1 MYQKGSKQGTVRFV
15 LKPGESA
22 KKVVLVGDFSK
33 WQPILMRKQ
42 NDGSFTANVP
52 LAAGTY
58 EYKFIVD
65 GEWVVDP
72 ENNTWAL
79 NPYGTLNSV
88 AHVE

>member
-1 MYQKGSKQGTVRFV
+1 MYEKGSKKGTVRFV
-15 LKPGESA
+15 MKPAQSA

-33 WQPILMRKQ
+33 WEPIVMRKQ
-42 NDGSFTANVP
+42 TDGRFSATVS
-52 LAAGTY
+52 LGAGTH

-72 ENNTWAL
+72 DNNTWAL

-88 AHVE
+88 AHAE